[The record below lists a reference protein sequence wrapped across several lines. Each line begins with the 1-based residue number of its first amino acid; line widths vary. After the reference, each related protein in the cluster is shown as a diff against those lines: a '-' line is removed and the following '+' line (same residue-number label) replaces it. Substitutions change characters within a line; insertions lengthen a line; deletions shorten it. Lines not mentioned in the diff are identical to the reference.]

1 MKKKRLSRFFG
12 DEEMFDLQR
21 LIRFMDKAD
30 FTTEI
35 NSTVRKLK
43 LHLVEV
49 DDLANLEDSDGEWE
63 EDEITYDPLEKEK

>member
-1 MKKKRLSRFFG
+1 
-12 DEEMFDLQR
+12 
-21 LIRFMDKAD
+21 MDKGD

-49 DDLANLEDSDGEWE
+49 DDLDNLEDSDGEWE
-63 EDEITYDPLEKEK
+63 EDEITYDPLEKEKQSLNLLVMRSVSFKKL

>member
-1 MKKKRLSRFFG
+1 
-12 DEEMFDLQR
+12 
-21 LIRFMDKAD
+21 MDKAD